1 MFVPISAKT
10 GMGIDNLL
18 DSVLVQAEVL
28 ELKAVADCPAR
39 GVVIESRLDKG
50 RGAVMS
56 VLVQQGT
63 LRKGDIILAGLE
75 YGRIRALFDETGKP
89 D

>member
-1 MFVPISAKT
+1 MLILIESNNELVQQGLVPEEWGGDTMFVPISAKT
-10 GMGIDNLL
+10 GMGVDSLL

-39 GVVIESRLDKG
+39 GVVIESRVDRG

-63 LRKGDIILAGLE
+63 LR
-75 YGRIRALFDETGKP
+75 
-89 D
+89 